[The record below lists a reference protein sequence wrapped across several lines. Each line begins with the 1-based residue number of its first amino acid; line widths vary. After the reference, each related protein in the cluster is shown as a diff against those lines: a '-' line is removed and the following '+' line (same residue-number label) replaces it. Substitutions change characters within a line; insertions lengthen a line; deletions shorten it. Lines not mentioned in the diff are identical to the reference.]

1 MTAVKERL
9 HHLIDEL
16 QEDDAAKILEMIESV
31 KDNKVISTS
40 PPSSKVE
47 WDPGVDDEIW
57 KYVC

>member
-16 QEDDAAKILEMIESV
+16 QEDDVAKILEMIESV

-40 PPSSKVE
+40 PTSSKVE